1 MASSSNNWEED
12 NTLMSD
18 LKKYVQ
24 QGMQRNEIL
33 DFVTRDYPY
42 YNWSL
47 RTLDRRLRF
56 FNIYYIDKDV
66 SLQEARL
73 VVQNELHGPG
83 QLLGYRAL
91 HLKLRQKYK
100 MNLSRDMVY
109 NLMTEADPEALA
121 NRRPG
126 LKRKKKKGHFIS
138 KGSNW
143 VLSVDGH
150 DKLDEKILPPT
161 C

>member
-33 DFVTRDYPY
+33 DFFTRDYPY

-73 VVQNELHGPG
+73 VV
-83 QLLGYRAL
+83 
-91 HLKLRQKYK
+91 
-100 MNLSRDMVY
+100 
-109 NLMTEADPEALA
+109 
-121 NRRPG
+121 
-126 LKRKKKKGHFIS
+126 
-138 KGSNW
+138 
-143 VLSVDGH
+143 
-150 DKLDEKILPPT
+150 
-161 C
+161 